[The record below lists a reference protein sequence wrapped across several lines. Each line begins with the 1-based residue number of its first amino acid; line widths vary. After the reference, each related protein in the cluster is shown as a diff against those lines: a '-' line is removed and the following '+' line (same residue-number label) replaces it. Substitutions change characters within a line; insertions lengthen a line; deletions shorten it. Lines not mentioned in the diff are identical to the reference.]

1 MLTYDD
7 YVKKF
12 DDSLDD
18 EEFDTLHLTSVE
30 LIQSYT
36 ESFISQFRLE
46 DCFERYGINIDESLM
61 YQINFLHSIGG
72 LAALQGQS
80 DLLLESVSTS
90 GFNYRYKGGNQI
102 YYFHGIPLSP
112 VAQMKIKREL
122 RRKGYLKRG
131 IYA

>member
-1 MLTYDD
+1 MITYDD

-36 ESFISQFRLE
+36 ESFISQFKLE
-46 DCFERYGINIDESLM
+46 DNFEKYGIDIDDAVI
-61 YQINFLHSIGG
+61 YQINFLYSIGG

-80 DLLLESVSTS
+80 DLQLESVSTS
-90 GFNYRYKGGNQI
+90 GFNYRYKGNQI

-112 VAQMKIKREL
+112 VAQIKIKREL
-122 RRKGYLKRG
+122 RRKGYLTRG
-131 IYA
+131 IYL